1 MKPAPHGHCNRKMAG
16 KHKIKF
22 PGFKILDGYITRK
35 FLGTYIFAIALI
47 IVIVVVF
54 DAVEKMD
61 DFITTKATLKE
72 VAIDYYLNFIPYFI
86 NQFSGLFTFIAV
98 IFFTSKMAYQTEI
111 IAILS
116 SGVSFRR
123 LMWPYFLS
131 AMFITMF
138 SLVLNLWVIPGANAR
153 RVDFEMRH
161 LTKNTTI
168 RYERHIYRQVYPGT
182 FAYIRGYNG
191 KTEKAA
197 YLALEKY
204 EGSRMVASLEASDVA
219 FEPETRHWTA
229 ARYLTRSFDENNVE
243 TLEKF
248 ERLDTVINLDVLELG
263 KLEDIVQTMSI
274 GELNSFITD
283 QKAKGSDMVSM
294 FEVERQNRFAYP
306 MATFV
311 LTVIGLSLSSRKVR
325 GGTGFHI
332 GLGIALCFTYILV
345 CKFAAEF
352 AKSSTF
358 FSPVLLVWLPDI
370 LYAFVALYLYKKA
383 PK

>member
-1 MKPAPHGHCNRKMAG
+1 MAG

-204 EGSRMVASLEASDVA
+204 EGSRMVASLEASDVT

>member
-1 MKPAPHGHCNRKMAG
+1 MAE
-16 KHKIKF
+16 KKKIKF

-35 FLGTYIFAIALI
+35 FLGTYFFAIALI

-61 DFITTKATLKE
+61 DFITTKASLQS
-72 VAIDYYLNFIPYFI
+72 VALDYYLNFIPYFI

-131 AMFITMF
+131 AMLITAV
-138 SLVLNLWVIPGANAR
+138 SLSLNLWVIPRANAR
-153 RVDFEMRH
+153 RVEFERVH
-161 LTKNTTI
+161 LTKNAYI
-168 RYERHIYRQVYPGT
+168 RYDRHIYRQIYPQT

-191 KTEKAA
+191 DSKRAS
-197 YLALEKY
+197 YLAIEQY
-204 EGSRMVASLEASDVA
+204 DGSRMVGSLEASDVT
-219 FEPETRHWTA
+219 FIPETKHWTA
-229 ARYLTRSFDENNVE
+229 SKYLTRTFDENDVE
-243 TLEKF
+243 TMEKH
-248 ERLDTVINLDVLELG
+248 ERLDTMINLDVLELG

-274 GELNSFITD
+274 GELNRFIAE
-283 QKAKGSDMVSM
+283 QKEKGSDLVSM

-311 LTVIGLSLSSRKVR
+311 LTVIGVSLSSRKVR
-325 GGTGFHI
+325 GGTGLHI
-332 GLGIALCFTYILV
+332 GVGIGLCFTYILV

-352 AKSSTF
+352 AKSTTF
-358 FSPVLLVWLPDI
+358 FSPILLVWLPDI
-370 LYAFVALYLYKKA
+370 IYAFIALYLYKKA